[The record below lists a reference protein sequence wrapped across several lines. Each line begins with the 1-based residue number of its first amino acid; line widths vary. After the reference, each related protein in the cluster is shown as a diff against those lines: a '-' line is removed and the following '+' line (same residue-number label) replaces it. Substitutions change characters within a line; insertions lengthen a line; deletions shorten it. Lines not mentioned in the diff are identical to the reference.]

1 LLSGRG
7 SAGWPTRGSTARAT
21 SDSAEQRRRRADN
34 LHFTCLSGPSRHAA
48 TLALGGSFS
57 LIPRLSHHTH
67 SSPDSLTILTH
78 PQTLS
83 PYSLIP
89 RLSHRGAGQTLYTVK
104 YLEDS
109 KYFQDS
115 PSSLYLLPSSHVSP
129 QPRIPS
135 PQDAA
140 SGTAHMHNMHY
151 ILRMRNLGTRDTRTQ
166 RMNTFAGRGPDAGA
180 QQLGQRRREAAGGGS
195 RAAAQGQTIRILSI

>member
-1 LLSGRG
+1 MANSWQHGAGHERQRGAAAAQGRQ
-7 SAGWPTRGSTARAT
+7 SAFYLPVRAV
-21 SDSAEQRRRRADN
+21 
-34 LHFTCLSGPSRHAA
+34 P
-48 TLALGGSFS
+48 
-57 LIPRLSHHTH
+57 PRSNSCSWWL
-67 SSPDSLTILTH
+67 ILTH

-89 RLSHRGAGQTLYTVK
+89 RLSHRSAGQTLCTVK

-140 SGTAHMHNMHY
+140 SGTAHMRNMHS
-151 ILRMRNLGTRDTRTQ
+151 ILRMRNLGH
-166 RMNTFAGRGPDAGA
+166 A
-180 QQLGQRRREAAGGGS
+180 
-195 RAAAQGQTIRILSI
+195 